1 MGKAAGIGR
10 RPVAA
15 MNGRLSGHLK
25 AMPPWAVVVLG
36 LALVAVVGVADGVSG
51 PQFSFSAFYLI
62 PVVFTA
68 WFAGRGA
75 GIAVAVAGAV
85 AWLAADVA
93 GKSYH
98 KHALTRIWNDAVEL
112 SLFLSA
118 AFVIS
123 ALRGRLEREEEQA
136 RTDQLTGIA
145 NRRRFNELA
154 GDEIRRS
161 RRYRNSFSVMYI
173 DIDNFKVVNDTMGHS
188 EGDRL
193 LRQVA
198 ATIGGSIRESDTVA
212 RLGGDEFALLL
223 PEAGGDAARSVAA
236 KLRERLKAEVESRWP
251 VTFSIGMVT
260 YLDAPAT
267 VDDMIRRA
275 DLLMYEVKG
284 SGKDELRHEV
294 VAGGEGEQVSRR

>member
-1 MGKAAGIGR
+1 
-10 RPVAA
+10 
-15 MNGRLSGHLK
+15 MNGKLSGHLK
-25 AMPPWAVVVLG
+25 AMPPWTIVVVG
-36 LALVAVVGVADGVSG
+36 LVLVAVVGVADGVSG
-51 PQFSFSAFYLI
+51 PEYSFSAFYLI

-93 GKSYH
+93 GKSYQ

-112 SLFLSA
+112 GLFLAA

-123 ALRGRLEREEEQA
+123 ALKGRLQREEEPS

-161 RRYRNSFSVMYI
+161 RRYRNSFSVMYL

-193 LRQVA
+193 LRRVA
-198 ATIGGSIRESDTVA
+198 ETIGKSIRESDTVA

-223 PEAGGDAARSVAA
+223 PEAGEDAARSAES
-236 KLRERLKAEVESRWP
+236 KLRQRLKTEVESRWP

-260 YLDAPAT
+260 YFDAPAT

-294 VAGGEGEQVSRR
+294 VAGSEGAEIPRR